1 MGYRDFVKMAVSG
14 EIKSPFEHLKAGFIL
29 GGEGFRE
36 KVRRLLINVEED
48 EELPVLKHVR
58 KFVSPDSVVDKVAT
72 ILGIERGELI
82 RRGKFRL
89 YPIRLLGGLH
99 SHSA

>member
-1 MGYRDFVKMAVSG
+1 MAVSG

-36 KVRRLLINVEED
+36 KVRRLLFNVEED

-72 ILGIERGELI
+72 IILGIERGKLI

-89 YPIRLLGGLH
+89 YPILVGGSSFTFCLTM
-99 SHSA
+99 

>member
-1 MGYRDFVKMAVSG
+1 MAVSG

-36 KVRRLLINVEED
+36 KVRRLLFNVEED

-72 ILGIERGELI
+72 IILGIERGKLI